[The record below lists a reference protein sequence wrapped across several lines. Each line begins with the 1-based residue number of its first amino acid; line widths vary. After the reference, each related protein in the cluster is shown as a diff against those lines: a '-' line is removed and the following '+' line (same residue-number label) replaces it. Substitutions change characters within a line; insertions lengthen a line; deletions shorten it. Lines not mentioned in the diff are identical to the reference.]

1 MSGNAGEQ
9 PDQMSK
15 QMPSYLLSEGIVF
28 FYWVWGLIELIYW
41 YCQ

>member
-1 MSGNAGEQ
+1 MSSNAGEQ
-9 PDQMSK
+9 LDQMSK

-28 FYWVWGLIELIYW
+28 FYWIGGLIELIYW